1 MALVVKNLPANAG
14 DLDAGFSPWGGNI
27 TWRRARQPILGFL
40 PGESLGQRSLAGYSP
55 WGHKELGMT
64 KVTEH
69 ARMLMHMALF
79 HSFLRQTG
87 IPL

>member
-40 PGESLGQRSLAGYSP
+40 PGESLGQRSLARYSP
-55 WGHKELGMT
+55 
-64 KVTEH
+64 
-69 ARMLMHMALF
+69 
-79 HSFLRQTG
+79 
-87 IPL
+87 